1 MLTEP
6 ILSHESEYPFPVVH
20 TVLKLAGQG
29 TSDSADSRA
38 RLVLYE
44 PAHSGSITHLVDTID
59 RHHIG
64 TESCPEISI
73 GNRNNMDSPQLKEEY
88 PLKHILNNN
97 RFLSNEMCSNSTF
110 SDNIVNCNLN
120 KSIDKNYL
128 SNNINTNVTFDNEIK
143 TTYTINN
150 STNRARGQYL
160 VSNNETPGL
169 EAASCFQTDNQNII
183 DFNRVSKR
191 NDINLLSD
199 DFSGTKFDISQTN
212 AKNFTHNENNC
223 PFRND
228 ILSNVSQNDR
238 TNKTD
243 VNENICENVNDHNI
257 NNDMKDDIGNLIC
270 NEHCATEDNQNQV
283 INKTGSVGQ
292 FSRSHKIKVVDDQ
305 YNQRIYNEGKDKELV
320 NLVSTLEKSSE
331 NHDKTVSNDDN
342 TTTNK
347 CVDKTP
353 EQSID
358 TLVNNDDIK
367 TPFELEPSKKN
378 KHEESSINS
387 NMKLVNQSIGME
399 GNKSIGGTNY
409 SYIRQTTEPAI
420 LTKSQSMKNIGA
432 SSVHKNEINKPSS
445 PQESCRNFYDKG
457 YSDSKNNVHVRHDK
471 FLNTLKQLKEKQLRA
486 SEQSLLENSLARERS
501 KHYRDTYKRRLNKVT
516 SEDDERPLHTINYAH
531 GEFEDGYLSGYKN
544 DMNFSRD
551 GTRISPG
558 CASTGKQYPGSRGSL
573 RRSAKSSSI
582 RNDGKE
588 NLSNFDVYNIET
600 AMPYIDL
607 EAIENHLIAA
617 TKEERRTWEQFPF
630 TRNVQGH

>member
-1 MLTEP
+1 
-6 ILSHESEYPFPVVH
+6 
-20 TVLKLAGQG
+20 
-29 TSDSADSRA
+29 
-38 RLVLYE
+38 
-44 PAHSGSITHLVDTID
+44 
-59 RHHIG
+59 
-64 TESCPEISI
+64 
-73 GNRNNMDSPQLKEEY
+73 MDSPQLKEEY

-128 SNNINTNVTFDNEIK
+128 CNNINTNVTFDNEIK

-169 EAASCFQTDNQNII
+169 EAASCFQTDNQNMI

-212 AKNFTHNENNC
+212 TENFTHNENNC

-228 ILSNVSQNDR
+228 ILSDVSQNDR

-243 VNENICENVNDHNI
+243 VNENICGNVNYHNI

-283 INKTGSVGQ
+283 INKTGSVEQ

-305 YNQRIYNEGKDKELV
+305 YNQRIYNESKDKELV

-331 NHDKTVSNDDN
+331 NQDKTVSNDDN
-342 TTTNK
+342 TTANK

-358 TLVNNDDIK
+358 TLVNNNDDIK
-367 TPFELEPSKKN
+367 TPFELEPSKEN
-378 KHEESSINS
+378 EHEESSINS

-399 GNKSIGGTNY
+399 GNKSIGATNY
-409 SYIRQTTEPAI
+409 SYIRQTTEPTI

-486 SEQSLLENSLARERS
+486 SEQSLFENSLARERS

-516 SEDDERPLHTINYAH
+516 FEDDERPLHTINYAH

-588 NLSNFDVYNIET
+588 NLSEYT
-600 AMPYIDL
+600 CS
-607 EAIENHLIAA
+607 
-617 TKEERRTWEQFPF
+617 
-630 TRNVQGH
+630 